1 MSQQNVVEIIRQHP
15 DPLEACHAVVQEA
28 YDLWLQ
34 VRACFGVGGESRGG
48 WPRMGY
54 TFVGSPSSFGGV
66 EVHAWYM
73 YISVA
78 HLRAC
83 ISHIPTLQ
91 PPAQYEVRTDDITI
105 IAIYID
111 ATAGVKT
118 AAAAMATAAAAAAGG
133 PPATPK
139 CPSGRVTGPRP
150 SPRSPRGGSLPI
162 SSLDVSA
169 TVATPT
175 SISRAMEAAAA
186 AAAVGAGGGG
196 GGEGGGTARED

>member
-1 MSQQNVVEIIRQHP
+1 MVYVCIRGTPPRLHLSHS
-15 DPLEACHAVVQEA
+15 PL
-28 YDLWLQ
+28 
-34 VRACFGVGGESRGG
+34 SN
-48 WPRMGY
+48 PR
-54 TFVGSPSSFGGV
+54 
-66 EVHAWYM
+66 
-73 YISVA
+73 
-78 HLRAC
+78 
-83 ISHIPTLQ
+83 
-91 PPAQYEVRTDDITI
+91 AQYEVRTDDITI

-118 AAAAMATAAAAAAGG
+118 AAAAAMATTAAAAAG

-139 CPSGRVTGPRP
+139 SPSGRVTGPRP

-186 AAAVGAGGGG
+186 AAALGAGGGG
-196 GGEGGGTARED
+196 GGEGGGTARGD